1 MKIEPPRGPSATT
14 SSRRTTGAG
23 GAGFSLP
30 TGEARATPAAS
41 AAAPLTAL
49 DAVLALQVD
58 GGGKRRR
65 QMQRGAASL
74 DALDRLAASL
84 LDGSDGGGGDIAALA
99 AALKDR
105 EPTGDAGLDSVLR
118 EIDVRTAVELAK
130 REKRTTAR

>member
-1 MKIEPPRGPSATT
+1 MKVEPPRGPSAT
-14 SSRRTTGAG
+14 SGSRRASGAG

-30 TGEARATPAAS
+30 TGEARATQAAS

-58 GGGKRRR
+58 TGGKRRR

-74 DALDRLAASL
+74 DALDRLTASL
-84 LDGSDGGGGDIAALA
+84 LGGSEGAGGDIATLA
-99 AALKDR
+99 ASLKDR
-105 EPTGDAGLDSVLR
+105 EPTGDEGLDSVLR

-130 REKRTTAR
+130 REKRTAAP